1 MSNNLDQLKSYD
13 FKFKKSL
20 TSKQKDAFKAII
32 KTKSSKP
39 ILLNGITGSGKTEVY
54 ARVIAESVQN
64 NQGVLI
70 LTPEIA
76 LTPQLSAYLKDIF
89 NDQVE
94 TYHSGVTP
102 KRRYEIWEKARSG
115 ETKIY
120 VGTRSAVLLPI
131 KNLGL
136 IIVDEEHDQS
146 YKQAEGFKFSG
157 RDLAIKR
164 AQIENIP
171 VFLGSATPSLQ
182 TLKLVK
188 EKKFKKFDLLRR
200 VDGKKP
206 PKLIPLD
213 ISDSPL
219 LGGIAIQTMSIIEA
233 AINKGEQVL
242 IFLNRRGFAPLYECD
257 NCGWVAKCSSCESNL
272 VFHKSKNRLI
282 SKGNLWRRT

>member
-1 MSNNLDQLKSYD
+1 M
-13 FKFKKSL
+13 
-20 TSKQKDAFKAII
+20 
-32 KTKSSKP
+32 
-39 ILLNGITGSGKTEVY
+39 LNGITGSGKTEVY

-146 YKQAEGFKFSG
+146 YKQNEGLLFSA

-164 AQIENIP
+164 ADLLKIP
-171 VFLGSATPSLQ
+171 IILGSGTPSL
-182 TLKLVK
+182 
-188 EKKFKKFDLLRR
+188 RR
-200 VDGKKP
+200 
-206 PKLIPLD
+206 LH
-213 ISDSPL
+213 
-219 LGGIAIQTMSIIEA
+219 Q
-233 AINKGEQVL
+233 
-242 IFLNRRGFAPLYECD
+242 
-257 NCGWVAKCSSCESNL
+257 CE
-272 VFHKSKNRLI
+272 V
-282 SKGNLWRRT
+282 G

>member
-1 MSNNLDQLKSYD
+1 MKKYFYKVSLPLAIDQTFIYQHDSQISNGSRVLINFKNKDRIGIALDLCKKPSFKTLNVKEVLDESVIFNKVDLELLFWTSKYYFHPIGQVIDTFTPAYLKKLNPKVEVKAIPKIDNKKYD

-146 YKQAEGFKFSG
+146 YKQNEG
-157 RDLAIKR
+157 LL
-164 AQIENIP
+164 
-171 VFLGSATPSLQ
+171 FLSL
-182 TLKLVK
+182 
-188 EKKFKKFDLLRR
+188 
-200 VDGKKP
+200 
-206 PKLIPLD
+206 IH
-213 ISDSPL
+213 I
-219 LGGIAIQTMSIIEA
+219 
-233 AINKGEQVL
+233 
-242 IFLNRRGFAPLYECD
+242 
-257 NCGWVAKCSSCESNL
+257 
-272 VFHKSKNRLI
+272 
-282 SKGNLWRRT
+282 